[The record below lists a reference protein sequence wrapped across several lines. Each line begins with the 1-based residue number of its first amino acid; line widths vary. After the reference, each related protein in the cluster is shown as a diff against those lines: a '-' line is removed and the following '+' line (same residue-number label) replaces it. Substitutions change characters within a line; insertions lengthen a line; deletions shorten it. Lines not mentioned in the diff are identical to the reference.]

1 MGTVDARAA
10 YTKYFGRQLRQP
22 VPLWDKPNGRPSRPT
37 ADEQF
42 ELDVA
47 FWYGTLTQGDPNERE
62 FLKRVFIVLY
72 YGGLLYYGPSGW
84 AEWARSDIPIAAVL
98 SHGGRVLIQLPR
110 VRQGAL
116 DAFLQWLQ
124 GPGNIITNN
133 ARLAATHGIEPFSV
147 PFPITGVNRW
157 HRLNEIKS
165 GGKGRHYGV
174 NISLGG
180 TGNIN
185 PISGNRIASN
195 GEHGHLYVY
204 YLPPT
209 AETYGGLLIGL
220 EGSAPVDA
228 WDNRTSIGHTP
239 GTKGR
244 SGKLG
249 IAGYVARAAIKDK
262 VFGDPTLFTP
272 DQTGGYHKLGA
283 RQQYSPTGNAKWE
296 QLPVGP
302 RRVYNGMLVDLT
314 ESGWEFLIAKAQ
326 SFRLEKIGQSG
337 IRPMP
342 VNPIPPLAG
351 QLGQIPTI
359 VTKTCLIEANL
370 KRLSTVVEQV
380 SADAA
385 LMRAGKTPMT
395 KDYNV
400 THTKKTMLG
409 LRTVK
414 DHKTEKSAE
423 MLNPTVTQ
431 FANDAI
437 LDDNPMVSAAWQKFS
452 SVRLASRSLLHSVD
466 TVLDECLRL
475 TARELRQTRALI
487 SSGRRPPDNGTI
499 VQRRNKLIELLQS
512 IKRYLDMPQAHSD
525 GHTPKVQAL
534 HLLVLTELKLLD
546 NAKDK
551 L

>member
-1 MGTVDARAA
+1 MSAVDARDA
-10 YTKYFGRQLRQP
+10 YNRYFGQAQQR
-22 VPLWDKPNGRPSRPT
+22 VPLWDQQNARPSPQ
-37 ADEQF
+37 AQF

-47 FWYGTLTQGDPNERE
+47 FWYGTLIQGDPNERE
-62 FLKRVFIVLY
+62 FLKRVFTVLY

-110 VRQGAL
+110 VQNGAP

-124 GPGNIITNN
+124 GPGNVITNN
-133 ARLAATHGIEPFSV
+133 PRLAATHGIEPFATPLS
-147 PFPITGVNRW
+147 INGKRW

-180 TGNIN
+180 TGNVN

-249 IAGYVARAAIKDK
+249 IAGYIARAAIKDK

-283 RQQYSPTGNAKWE
+283 RQRYSPTGNAKWE

-302 RRVYNGMLVDLT
+302 TRVYNGMLVDLVVGRW
-314 ESGWEFLIAKAQ
+314 ESLIREDFTPEMLGK
-326 SFRLEKIGQSG
+326 SG
-337 IRPMP
+337 VSCRPP
-342 VNPIPPLAG
+342 RAITIPP
-351 QLGQIPTI
+351 II
-359 VTKTCLIEANL
+359 TKTCLIEANL
-370 KRLSTVVEQV
+370 KQLSVVVAQV
-380 SADAA
+380 AKDTET
-385 LMRAGKTPMT
+385 MRAGKMPTV

-409 LRTVK
+409 LRKVK
-414 DHKTEKSAE
+414 DHTTEKSAE
-423 MLNPTVTQ
+423 MLNPTVAQ
-431 FANDAI
+431 FVQNAI
-437 LDDNPMVSAAWQKFS
+437 LGDDPMDMATWQRWS
-452 SVRLASRSLLHSVD
+452 SVRMASRSLLQDVD
-466 TVLDECLRL
+466 AKVAECLRL
-475 TARELRQTRALI
+475 TAQKVKLMRQTISASGDVANDDTLKDRHNKLLELVLALKRYFELPAAESDKHTPMVRAL
-487 SSGRRPPDNGTI
+487 
-499 VQRRNKLIELLQS
+499 
-512 IKRYLDMPQAHSD
+512 Y
-525 GHTPKVQAL
+525 
-534 HLLVLTELKLLD
+534 LLVLTELKLLD
-546 NAKDK
+546 SARQV
-551 L
+551 LRAWV